1 MTRTPGPKQSGN
13 DAAEPPQR
21 RGRAQPVAGDATVA
35 GRAAFSRAGFS
46 DPTLVLR
53 WNEIA
58 GPEIA
63 RIARPLK
70 FSEANGVLT
79 LLAEPGAALFLGH
92 DSRAL
97 AARINGYLG
106 RNAVARIKFVQGMLA
121 APPAPTRPPKPGTAP
136 DPQDPVH
143 RYQGPENLKNA
154 LESLARWRSG
164 RQER

>member
-1 MTRTPGPKQSGN
+1 MARTPDPKQSAKQA
-13 DAAEPPQR
+13 DDPPSR
-21 RGRAQPVAGDATVA
+21 RGWVSPVASDATLA
-35 GRAAFSRAGFS
+35 GRAAFARAGFT

-70 FSEANGVLT
+70 FSEASGVLT

-92 DSRAL
+92 DSRTL
-97 AARINGYLG
+97 TGRINGYLG
-106 RNAVARIKFVQGMLA
+106 RNAVARIKFVQGLLA
-121 APPAPTRPPKPGTAP
+121 PGPQAARPPRPGPAPGT
-136 DPQDPVH
+136 QDPVH
-143 RYQGPENLKNA
+143 KYRGPEGLKTA
-154 LESLARWRSG
+154 LERLARWRVP

>member
-1 MTRTPGPKQSGN
+1 MTRTLGPKQSGN
-13 DAAEPPQR
+13 GAVEPPHR
-21 RGRAQPVAGDATVA
+21 RGWAKPVAGDATSA
-35 GRAAFSRAGFS
+35 GRAAFSRAGFN

-53 WNEIA
+53 WTEIA

-79 LLAEPGAALFLGH
+79 LMAEPGAALFLGH

-121 APPAPTRPPKPGTAP
+121 APPAPARPPKPSATP
-136 DPQDPVH
+136 DPQDPVY
-143 RYQGPENLKNA
+143 RYRGPENLKLA
-154 LESLARWRSG
+154 LQSLARWRPAK
-164 RQER
+164 